1 MGFQT
6 SHNISITGGSEKTKY
21 LVSGNFFK
29 QKGVV
34 KKNEMN
40 RYTFRINLDQ
50 ELSKFIKMGVNL
62 TMSRN
67 EYDNVPLGAGQ
78 NENASIMVS
87 AAQFNPLLPIKNED
101 GDYVLN
107 SAASFLPNPVS
118 LLEITDKSLK
128 DRLLATAF
136 VEAEPIEAL
145 KLKANFG
152 MDLNYMKRQTYLP
165 KLLCMDKRGRK
176 CGCVSL

>member
-1 MGFQT
+1 M
-6 SHNISITGGSEKTKY
+6 
-21 LVSGNFFK
+21 
-29 QKGVV
+29 
-34 KKNEMN
+34 
-40 RYTFRINLDQ
+40 
-50 ELSKFIKMGVNL
+50 
-62 TMSRN
+62 
-67 EYDNVPLGAGQ
+67 
-78 NENASIMVS
+78 
-87 AAQFNPLLPIKNED
+87 
-101 GDYVLN
+101 
-107 SAASFLPNPVS
+107 S